1 MSDNFSSMLK
11 YLRERAGISQA
22 GLAKAIGVTPASIGL
37 YEQGRRQPAFEIEE
51 KIADYFNV
59 DLNTLRG
66 ITSDNYTKEEK
77 ELVTSY
83 RKLSHQ
89 QKTVL
94 RYMLYAL
101 ALSDDTPKPL
111 DENSYKN
118 FVLDEIAKL
127 KDNKENKD
135 VG

>member
-1 MSDNFSSMLK
+1 MLK

-77 ELVTSY
+77 EIITGYRKSATSKKQFYAICFTLSPLVTIALN
-83 RKLSHQ
+83 RWT
-89 QKTVL
+89 KTAIKTL
-94 RYMLYAL
+94 
-101 ALSDDTPKPL
+101 
-111 DENSYKN
+111 
-118 FVLDEIAKL
+118 F
-127 KDNKENKD
+127 
-135 VG
+135 